1 MTLAINELTKDK
13 SLIYASLR
21 LNKRKIIRENKRDY
35 PCNPD
40 LESWNFTEC
49 SFQSLAK
56 NLNSSCVNFI
66 PAVGKMFNDT
76 SICSDS
82 EKLANVSKQSKA
94 ILKHQITAGTGSGGC
109 LQPCTTFLYEPEI
122 QYHHRNTL
130 LTQEVVDYS
139 IFVLLLSFEA
149 FEVET
154 EVEYF
159 VVDGFNMVS
168 SLGGSL
174 GLFLGLSCASMI
186 TYCLEKI
193 KHFSNSD

>member
-1 MTLAINELTKDK
+1 MH
-13 SLIYASLR
+13 
-21 LNKRKIIRENKRDY
+21 Y

-40 LESWNFTEC
+40 LESWNFTKC

-56 NLNSSCVNFI
+56 NLNSSCFNFI
-66 PAVGKMFNDT
+66 PAIGESFNNT
-76 SICSDS
+76 SICSDT
-82 EKLANVSKQSKA
+82 EQLDDINKRSKH
-94 ILKHQITAGTGSGGC
+94 ILKHQLDAGTGC

-130 LTQEVVDYS
+130 LTQEIVDYS
-139 IFVLLLSFEA
+139 IFVLVLSFEA

-159 VVDGFNMVS
+159 VVDAFNMVS